1 MKNKG
6 IIGAVCGD
14 IIGSTYEFYNTK
26 DMNFKLFP
34 PNSKFTDDT
43 VMTCA
48 VAEWLVEDSTHSHEQ
63 LIKIMHRYGEEY
75 PHAGYG
81 GMFKKWLRNHLTEAY
96 NSFGNGSAMRVSP
109 CGYYAKSFEEAL
121 ELAKISAE
129 VTHNH
134 PQGIIGAQA
143 VAAMIFLLRSGE
155 YSGEGKAFLKYHCDY
170 DLDKI
175 SENWESIRQDYI
187 FDVTCQGSVP
197 EAIYCAIKNISLP
210 MGYERTIRE
219 AVSLGG
225 DADTQGAIA
234 GGIAAAV
241 CEVPEDILS
250 ECLDRL
256 DPRLA
261 DVIESFNEVCN
272 QRTI

>member
-1 MKNKG
+1 MQNKG

-14 IIGSTYEFYNTK
+14 IIGSAYEFHKTK
-26 DMNFKLFP
+26 NWNFKLFTP
-34 PNSKFTDDT
+34 QSTFTDDT

-48 VAEWLVEDSTHSHEQ
+48 VAEWLMDDAKHTHEQ
-63 LIKIMHRYGEEY
+63 LVKVMHRYGEEY
-75 PHAGYG
+75 PHRGYG
-81 GMFKKWLRNHLTEAY
+81 GMFGKWLGNHLKEPY

-109 CGYYAKSFEEAL
+109 CGYFAKSFDEAL
-121 ELAKISAE
+121 QLAQISAE
-129 VTHNH
+129 VTHSH
-134 PQGIIGAQA
+134 PEGIIGAQA
-143 VAAMIFLLRSGE
+143 VAASIFLLRNNE
-155 YSGEGKAFLKYHCDY
+155 QYKIKDYLKKYCFYDMDQIRANWETIQRDY
-170 DLDKI
+170 D
-175 SENWESIRQDYI
+175 

-197 EAIYCAIKNISLP
+197 EAIFCALKYINTP
-210 MGYERTIRE
+210 TEYTYEAIIRE

-261 DVIESFNEVCN
+261 DVIEQF
-272 QRTI
+272 QPGL

>member
-14 IIGSTYEFYNTK
+14 IIGSAYEFHKTK
-26 DMNFKLFP
+26 DVDFKLFTP
-34 PNSKFTDDT
+34 QSTFTDDT

-48 VAEWLVEDSTHSHEQ
+48 VAEWLMDDPKHSHEE
-63 LIKIMHRYGEEY
+63 LVKIIHRYGEEY

-81 GMFKKWLRNHLTEAY
+81 GMFRRWLANKWIEPY

-109 CGYYAKSFEEAL
+109 CGYYANSFEEAL
-121 ELAKISAE
+121 QLAQISAE
-129 VTHNH
+129 VTHSH
-134 PQGIIGAQA
+134 PEGIIGAQA
-143 VAAMIFLLRSGE
+143 VAACIFLLRNDE
-155 YSGEGKAFLKYHCDY
+155 PHKIKDYLKKYCFY
-170 DLDKI
+170 DIDKMRN
-175 SENWESIRQDYI
+175 NWETIRRDYN

-197 EAIYCAIKNISLP
+197 EAIYCALRYINTP
-210 MGYERTIRE
+210 TEFTYEAIIRE

-241 CEVPEDILS
+241 CEVSENILGD
-250 ECLDRL
+250 CLDRL
-256 DPRLA
+256 EPPLV
-261 DVIESFNEVCN
+261 DVIDRFNEVCY
-272 QRTI
+272 QE

>member
-1 MKNKG
+1 MQNKG

-14 IIGSTYEFYNTK
+14 IIGSAYEFHKTK
-26 DMNFKLFP
+26 DMNFRLFTP
-34 PNSKFTDDT
+34 RSKFTDDT

-48 VAEWLVEDSTHSHEQ
+48 VAEWLVDDPEHSHEQ
-63 LIKIMHRYGEEY
+63 LVKIMHRYGEEY

-81 GMFKKWLRNHLTEAY
+81 GMFRKWLENKWTEPY

-121 ELAKISAE
+121 QLAQISAE

-134 PQGIIGAQA
+134 PEGIIGAQA
-143 VAAMIFLLRSGE
+143 VAAMIYLVRSGE
-155 YSGEGKAFLKYHCDY
+155 YSEKGKAFLKNHCFY

-175 SENWESIRQDYI
+175 SENWETIQRDYD

-197 EAIYCAIKNISLP
+197 EAIYCAMKNISSP
-210 MGYERTIRE
+210 MGYENTIRE

-241 CEVPEDILS
+241 CEVPDDILN

-256 DPRLA
+256 DPPLA
-261 DVIESFNEVCN
+261 DVIDRFNEVCN
-272 QRTI
+272 Q